1 MEDTSADTEPDEAT
15 RRAVKSYSFMAINC
29 FLVTLGAIALL
40 LLYLMATETYYPAV
54 VSIMTGTCLVIAV
67 LIGIYTA
74 YRIADSRKHKKTVT
88 A

>member
-1 MEDTSADTEPDEAT
+1 
-15 RRAVKSYSFMAINC
+15 MAINR

-54 VSIMTGTCLVIAV
+54 VSIMTGTCLMAAV

-74 YRIADSRKHKKTVT
+74 YRVAADSQTQKDCNSMRLRLAYLTLT
-88 A
+88 LASCLMYA